1 MMQGSED
8 ALDVFVKAMSRLA
21 AAANEDKKNGIEPRE
36 EESTVE
42 KRLRGLLNVLRENAD
57 GSIVEEKLA
66 MKLDQAL
73 KARGSTNVFEI
84 LRAEFVANAL
94 PVDGVLFE
102 RVATYAMQNY

>member
-1 MMQGSED
+1 M
-8 ALDVFVKAMSRLA
+8 A
-21 AAANEDKKNGIEPRE
+21 
-36 EESTVE
+36 
-42 KRLRGLLNVLRENAD
+42 

-73 KARGSTNVFEI
+73 KTRGSTNVFEI

>member
-1 MMQGSED
+1 MKS
-8 ALDVFVKAMSRLA
+8 VF
-21 AAANEDKKNGIEPRE
+21 
-36 EESTVE
+36 
-42 KRLRGLLNVLRENAD
+42 AD
-57 GSIVEEKLA
+57 SSAFCVRTPMAGSIVEEKLA

-73 KARGSTNVFEI
+73 KTRGSTNVFEI